1 LQDHRR
7 DRNGADPEFNPIL
20 KGTNTL
26 PSEDTSEMGTAP
38 GTTAADIE
46 ANPDVRH
53 ALRDIGI
60 KGADGAESLHPRR
73 RLLVLAL
80 IFVFAAATVVLYAAS
95 RSGSITIVSGHA
107 PLVERFLLGA
117 AIVAALAAFIKLV
130 EDFVVVRVDERAARF
145 NLRRIVRLAAGIGLG
160 LVVLSLI
167 FANWYTALA
176 SLGLMS
182 LILGFALQTPITSFI
197 GWIYILVR
205 TPYRVGDR
213 IRIGDATGDVI
224 DVGYLDTTL
233 WEFGGEYL
241 STDHPSGRIIKFP
254 NSNVLNAAVYNYS
267 WPVFPYVWNEVKFSI
282 AYGSDLEFVA
292 EVMEQVA
299 ADEIGAEMSERV
311 RHYRGLLA
319 NTPVDEI
326 QVQERPV
333 VLFRV
338 HDNTWLEAIVRYLVD
353 PKQAGPVK
361 TALIR
366 KMLARLNAKPDRVMF
381 PRGDSR

>member
-1 LQDHRR
+1 
-7 DRNGADPEFNPIL
+7 
-20 KGTNTL
+20 
-26 PSEDTSEMGTAP
+26 MGTAP